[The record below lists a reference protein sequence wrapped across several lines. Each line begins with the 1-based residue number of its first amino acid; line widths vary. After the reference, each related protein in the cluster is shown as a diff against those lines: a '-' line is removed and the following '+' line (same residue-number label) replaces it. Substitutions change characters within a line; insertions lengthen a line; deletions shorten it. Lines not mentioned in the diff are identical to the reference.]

1 MVTQSFQDVKSHY
14 VKKAM
19 KLYIYI
25 LYKNAIVCNCDLQE
39 CFGNCSIV
47 LVAKID

>member
-19 KLYIYI
+19 KLYIYYTKMQ
-25 LYKNAIVCNCDLQE
+25 LYAIVIFKN
-39 CFGNCSIV
+39 V
-47 LVAKID
+47 LETVLSFWWLK